1 LAGLDVHKQT
11 VVACARTMKGRTVAR
26 ECETFA
32 TTTDGLVALLQW
44 LTAHRCT
51 HVALEA
57 TGVYWKPIWK
67 ILSDGAFAL
76 IVANAAH
83 LKAVPGRKTDLN
95 DAMWIADL
103 MACGLVRASFVPD
116 EELQEL
122 RALTRTRKQ
131 FSYEQTRSVQRLQK
145 TLAEANLRLDAV
157 LSDLR
162 GASGRRILEA
172 IIAGVR
178 SPEELAGLARGLQA
192 SPQELHAAL
201 HGRVTAHHRFLLKI
215 YLEQWDRLDAAIRTL
230 DREVDDRLTQIDA
243 QDKPGA
249 APFRDLIALLSTIP
263 GVGRLSATVILA
275 EIGRDMSRFPTAGHL
290 VSWAGLCPGQH
301 ESAGQHKTMRL
312 RQGDPHLKTRLIQC
326 AWAATRQ
333 KDSYYR
339 AQFFRLRARRGP
351 QKAICAVAASLLT
364 AIYHMLETG
373 TPHHDLGADH
383 FDRRSLES
391 KTKRLVAQLS
401 RLGFQVHLEPV
412 ATAA

>member
-131 FSYEQTRSVQRLQK
+131 FS
-145 TLAEANLRLDAV
+145 
-157 LSDLR
+157 
-162 GASGRRILEA
+162 
-172 IIAGVR
+172 
-178 SPEELAGLARGLQA
+178 
-192 SPQELHAAL
+192 
-201 HGRVTAHHRFLLKI
+201 
-215 YLEQWDRLDAAIRTL
+215 
-230 DREVDDRLTQIDA
+230 
-243 QDKPGA
+243 
-249 APFRDLIALLSTIP
+249 
-263 GVGRLSATVILA
+263 
-275 EIGRDMSRFPTAGHL
+275 
-290 VSWAGLCPGQH
+290 
-301 ESAGQHKTMRL
+301 
-312 RQGDPHLKTRLIQC
+312 
-326 AWAATRQ
+326 
-333 KDSYYR
+333 
-339 AQFFRLRARRGP
+339 
-351 QKAICAVAASLLT
+351 
-364 AIYHMLETG
+364 
-373 TPHHDLGADH
+373 
-383 FDRRSLES
+383 
-391 KTKRLVAQLS
+391 
-401 RLGFQVHLEPV
+401 
-412 ATAA
+412 